1 MKTRIKIQAFFV
13 FLAVTLAVFLP
24 KFLFPRQQ
32 KESLDGI
39 LDALGMIL
47 VLFGFLF
54 RIAARGYKS
63 EKSHDGRCLIT
74 DGPYAVIRNPMYF
87 GTLIIG
93 TGIIM
98 IIFEWWTIF
107 IFGLIFLLI
116 YVPQVNKEQRELSI
130 RFTDEY
136 RKYCEK
142 LPKYFPKP
150 SYLFKRDI
158 RDYLFLKWGWI
169 KKELPSLISV
179 ICAVIALEAWEDM
192 RRSGYK
198 YFFKEA
204 LELSLAVVSFITISI
219 LVYRKGNISKSS

>member
-13 FLAVTLAVFLP
+13 FLAVILAVLLP
-24 KFLFPRQQ
+24 KFLFPRWQE
-32 KESLDGI
+32 ESLDGI
-39 LDALGMIL
+39 LDAVGIVL

-63 EKSHDGRCLIT
+63 EKSHEGSRLIT
-74 DGPYAVIRNPMYF
+74 DGPYAVMRNPMYF

-107 IFGLIFLLI
+107 IFGLVFLLI

-136 RKYCEK
+136 RRYCEK
-142 LPKYFPKP
+142 LPRYFPKI
-150 SYLFKRDI
+150 SYLFKMDI
-158 RDYLFLKWGWI
+158 RDYLSLKWGWI
-169 KKELPSLISV
+169 KKELPSLASV
-179 ICAVIALEAWEDM
+179 ICAVIALEAWEDI
-192 RRSGYK
+192 RIFGHK

-204 LELSLAVVSFITISI
+204 LKLFLTVISFIVII
-219 LVYRKGNISKSS
+219 ALVYRKKNASKSP